1 MLDAQGN
8 VKLID
13 FGFSTQ
19 IPNTQKVKLFC
30 GTPSYMAPE
39 IVQKVEFCGPNTD
52 IYASGV
58 LLFAFFCGCFPF
70 RGENN
75 KQLYQKI
82 VDDELVIPSHVPD
95 GPRAI
100 IEACL

>member
-1 MLDAQGN
+1 MLDDERN

-39 IVQKVEFCGPNTD
+39 IVLKTEYCGPPAD
-52 IYASGV
+52 VYATGV

-70 RGENN
+70 KGEND
-75 KQLYQKI
+75 QELYKKI
-82 VDDELVIPSHVPD
+82 ATSDLILPDHVP
-95 GPRAI
+95 AVVKTI
-100 IEACL
+100 L